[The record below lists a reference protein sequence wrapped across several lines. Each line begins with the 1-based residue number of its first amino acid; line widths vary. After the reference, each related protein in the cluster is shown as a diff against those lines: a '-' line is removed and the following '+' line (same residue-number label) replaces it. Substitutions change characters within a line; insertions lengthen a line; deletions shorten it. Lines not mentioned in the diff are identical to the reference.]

1 MDDYYKRSGHIPAF
15 GDWDYANELPI
26 TQYFECARQAGLIR
40 FSSSSGESDVPAAYV
55 HADLYAVDVKKM
67 KKKPSRV
74 VAPNSRKVSTFT
86 VLTPYYGFLLR
97 ICVKFGKKR
106 LHLFIPMTTARGS
119 EKRCTHNPHVKEQKK
134 QHHQAKVHD
143 EVTEPSKLH
152 YQQYHTRS
160 NDAALRARR
169 PPKPVDEDLY
179 KIPPELLHSTKRK
192 KMLGLF
198 SCLVPACAS

>member
-1 MDDYYKRSGHIPAF
+1 MDDYYKRSGQIPAF

-40 FSSSSGESDVPAAYV
+40 FSSSSGESDVPAAYL

-74 VAPNSRKVSTFT
+74 VVAPNSRK
-86 VLTPYYGFLLR
+86 
-97 ICVKFGKKR
+97 
-106 LHLFIPMTTARGS
+106 TTTRGR

-134 QHHQAKVHD
+134 QQHQAKVHD

-160 NDAALRARR
+160 NDAVLRPRR

-179 KIPPELLHSTKRK
+179 KIPPELLHSTKRVCTK
-192 KMLGLF
+192 TSILNLILSNMKF
-198 SCLVPACAS
+198 

>member
-1 MDDYYKRSGHIPAF
+1 MDDYCKRSGQIPAF

-40 FSSSSGESDVPAAYV
+40 FSSSSGESDAQAAYL

-67 KKKPSRV
+67 KKKPSRI
-74 VAPNSRKVSTFT
+74 VAPHTRKT
-86 VLTPYYGFLLR
+86 
-97 ICVKFGKKR
+97 I
-106 LHLFIPMTTARGS
+106 ARGR
-119 EKRCTHNPHVKEQKK
+119 EKRSTHNPHVKEQKK
-134 QHHQAKVHD
+134 QQQQAKVYD
-143 EVTEPSKLH
+143 DVTEPPRKLH

-160 NDAALRARR
+160 KDTVVRPSR

-179 KIPPELLHSTKRK
+179 KIPPELLRTTKRK